1 MSASGHHA
9 RRTCLGCRQV
19 QAQEGLVRYV
29 LSPDGELLVDY
40 RHRLPG
46 RGAYTC
52 ISSAC
57 IREALRRRQFDRAF
71 RRELPAVDDGALLQT
86 LQKQIL
92 QRVLNLLGMARKA
105 SQTISGSNQV
115 LDSLSVPGRLSV
127 VIMAEDLS
135 AGIAEKVAGRAA
147 MAGVKSARFFDKGTL
162 GDLLGKGERSVVAL
176 APGNLAAAIMTE
188 LSRYENIVGER

>member
-1 MSASGHHA
+1 LSAGGHRA
-9 RRTCLGCRQV
+9 QRTCLGCRQV
-19 QAQEGLVRYV
+19 QEQESLVRYV
-29 LSPDGELLVDY
+29 LAPDGGLLVDY

-57 IREALRRRQFDRAF
+57 VREALRRRQFARAL
-71 RRELPAVDDGALLQT
+71 RRELPAVDAGDLL
-86 LQKQIL
+86 LELHRQIL

-115 LDSLSVPGRLSV
+115 LDALAVPGRVSV

-135 AGIAEKVAGRAA
+135 AGIAEKVIGRAA
-147 MAGVKSARFFDKGTL
+147 AAGVRSVRLFDKGTL

-176 APGNLAAAIMTE
+176 VPGNLAAAIMTE